1 MLDNNIS
8 KEVKVGIV
16 FFLGLILLIFG
27 LVIGKGFKFS
37 SDSELLKIRFQNSG
51 GLQVGEPVVV
61 NGVKR
66 GSVLKVLNNNSSVLV
81 FAKLDDYSD
90 IKSDA
95 VAKITIL
102 EITGGKKV
110 EIFPGKSNELLSIEN
125 EMRGETPP
133 DLPELIRL
141 VGEVSGDAV
150 SLVRKLDTIASSG
163 TELFA
168 DGKFVEDIKST
179 LQNANDITASLK
191 SLIND
196 NQSKLQNTIDNLSSL
211 IRDLKGF
218 LNDNKGNL
226 SSIINNADTT
236 LQDSKILIKKLDIT
250 VGKADSMLV
259 NINGLVSDIK
269 HKDGLTSKLIY
280 DKDFATRLDST
291 FVTLFQLIDQIRAY
305 GVNVNVRLGSRP

>member
-37 SDSELLKIRFQNSG
+37 SDSELLKIRFPNSG